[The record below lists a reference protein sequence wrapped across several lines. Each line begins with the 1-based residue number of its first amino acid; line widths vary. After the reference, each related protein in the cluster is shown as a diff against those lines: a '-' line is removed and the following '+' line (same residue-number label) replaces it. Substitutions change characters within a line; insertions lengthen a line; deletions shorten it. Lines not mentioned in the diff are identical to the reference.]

1 MMNNCT
7 SWVKRRKYRKYR
19 KK

>member
-7 SWVKRRKYRKYR
+7 SWVKKRNCW
-19 KK
+19 